1 MRDPVSA
8 RKNAEIILAGDHL
21 ENKKDLKKLI

>member
-1 MRDPVSA
+1 MRDLVNA
-8 RKNAEIILAGDHL
+8 RKNAKIILAEDHL